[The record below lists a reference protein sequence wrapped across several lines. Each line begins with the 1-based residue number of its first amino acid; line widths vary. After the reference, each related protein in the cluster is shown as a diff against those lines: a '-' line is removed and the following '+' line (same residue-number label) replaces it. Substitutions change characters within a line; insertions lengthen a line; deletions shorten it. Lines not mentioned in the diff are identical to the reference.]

1 VLFDRV
7 IQISGDPA
15 FDHHA
20 LNGEPMANEIEVSV
34 DAAGLAVVTLNRPE
48 KRNVV
53 SLAMWRGLGE
63 IYRGFARR
71 SDVRVVIL
79 TGAGG
84 HFCGG
89 ADISEFAKLRNS
101 VEDARAYGEAGHAA
115 TQAIIDLPQPTIAA
129 VHGYGVGGGCGL
141 ALACDL
147 RVGDATTQM
156 GIPAARLSIV
166 YGTQDCALLLR
177 AVGLANAKL
186 VLYSGRYFPLV
197 DCRAMGLIDVVA
209 EQGALAGAR
218 ALARE
223 LCTRAPLA
231 QRGAKIVLEALQRGE
246 AETRVAEIAAVQEA
260 AVDSEDYREAR
271 QAFLEKRTPV
281 FKGR

>member
-1 VLFDRV
+1 
-7 IQISGDPA
+7 
-15 FDHHA
+15 
-20 LNGEPMANEIEVSV
+20 MADDIEVSV
-34 DAAGLAVVTLNRPE
+34 DAAGIAVVTLNRPE

-89 ADISEFAKLRNS
+89 ADISEFSKVRNS
-101 VEDARAYGEAGHAA
+101 VEDARVYGEAGRAA
-115 TQAIIDLPQPTIAA
+115 TQAIMDLPQPTIAA

-156 GIPAARLSIV
+156 GIPAARLSVV
-166 YGTQDCALLLR
+166 YGTLDCSLLLR

-186 VLYSGRYFPLV
+186 VLYSGRYFPLA
-197 DCRAMGLIDVVA
+197 DCRVDGTDRRGL
-209 EQGALAGAR
+209 GAGR
-218 ALARE
+218 AVRRA
-223 LCTRAPLA
+223 CTGTGTVTRAPLS
-231 QRGAKIVLEALQRGE
+231 QRGAKVVLEALDRGE
-246 AETRVAEIAAVQEA
+246 TEKRAAEIAALQEA
-260 AVDSEDYREAR
+260 AVNSEDYREAR

>member
-1 VLFDRV
+1 
-7 IQISGDPA
+7 
-15 FDHHA
+15 
-20 LNGEPMANEIEVSV
+20 MADDIEVSV
-34 DAAGLAVVTLNRPE
+34 DAAGIAVVTLNRPE

-63 IYRGFARR
+63 TFSGFARR

-89 ADISEFAKLRNS
+89 ADISEFSKVRNT
-101 VEDARAYGEAGHAA
+101 VDEARVYGEAGRAA
-115 TQAIIDLPQPTIAA
+115 TRAIMDLPQPTIAA

-156 GIPAARLSIV
+156 GIPAARLSVV
-166 YGTQDCALLLR
+166 YGTLDCSLLLR

-186 VLYSGRYFPLV
+186 VLYSGRYFPLAN
-197 DCRAMGLIDVVA
+197 CRSMGLIDEVS
-209 EQGALAGAR
+209 EQGALSGAH

-223 LCTRAPLA
+223 LSTRTPLS
-231 QRGAKIVLEALQRGE
+231 QRGAKVVLEALDRGE
-246 AETRVAEIAAVQEA
+246 TEQRAPEIAALQEA
-260 AVDSEDYREAR
+260 AVNSEDYREAR
-271 QAFLEKRTPV
+271 QAFMEKRTPV

>member
-1 VLFDRV
+1 MPPRLTHGW
-7 IQISGDPA
+7 SPA
-15 FDHHA
+15 FSTSA
-20 LNGEPMANEIEVSV
+20 LHGWKLAMSDEIQVAV
-34 DAAGLAVVTLNRPE
+34 DAAGIAVVTLNRPE

-63 IYRGFARR
+63 IYRDLARR

-89 ADISEFAKLRNS
+89 ADISEFSKVRNS
-101 VEDARAYGEAGHAA
+101 VEDARVYGEAGRGA

-166 YGTQDCALLLR
+166 YSTIDCDLLLR

-186 VLYSGRYFPLV
+186 VLYSGRYFKLAE
-197 DCRAMGLIDVVA
+197 CQAMGMVDIVSAD
-209 EQGALAGAR
+209 GALAGAK
-218 ALARE
+218 ALAAE
-223 LCTRAPLA
+223 LASLAPLS
-231 QRGAKIVLEALQRGE
+231 QRGAKVVLEALARGE
-246 AETRVAEIAAVQEA
+246 ADKRAGEIAAVQAA
-260 AVDSEDYREAR
+260 AVNSQDYREAAK
-271 QAFLEKRTPV
+271 AFLEKRRPAFT
-281 FKGR
+281 GH

>member
-1 VLFDRV
+1 MAQD
-7 IQISGDPA
+7 IQVQ
-15 FDHHA
+15 
-20 LNGEPMANEIEVSV
+20 L
-34 DAAGLAVVTLNRPE
+34 DAAGIAVVTLNRPE

-53 SLAMWRGLGE
+53 SLAMWLGLGE
-63 IYRGFARR
+63 IYRDFAQRG
-71 SDVRVVIL
+71 DVRVVIL

-84 HFCGG
+84 HFSGG
-89 ADISEFAKLRNS
+89 ADISEFSKVRDT
-101 VEDARAYGEAGHAA
+101 VEATNAYSAAGRAA
-115 TQAIIDLPQPTIAA
+115 TQAIIDAPQPTIAA

-166 YGTQDCALLLR
+166 YDTLDCSLLLR

-186 VLYSGRYFPLV
+186 VLYSGRYFPLA
-197 DCRAMGLIDVVA
+197 DCRAMGLIDVVS
-209 EQGALAGAR
+209 ETGALEGAHK
-218 ALARE
+218 LAQE
-223 LCTRAPLA
+223 LATRAPLS
-231 QRGAKIVLEALQRGE
+231 QRGAKIVLEALARNEVDQR
-246 AETRVAEIAAVQEA
+246 ATEIAAAQEA
-260 AVDSEDYREAR
+260 AVNSEDYRAAR